1 MEAPLPAYLVS
12 IKNGGAGVAVAV
24 NDKEE
29 APGQNAIPYQARG
42 HKANKADLKREASA
56 LALSDNPH

>member
-1 MEAPLPAYLVS
+1 MAEPVWRLLF
-12 IKNGGAGVAVAV
+12 

-29 APGQNAIPYQARG
+29 APGQNAIPYQSRG